1 MADKKTNTKPKAKS
15 KSKTPSKVTNKKQF
29 FLIRWGKGLVQ
40 YFIGAFNELKRVSWP
55 TRQELLKSTG
65 IVTLIIAIFTVI
77 IYFFDTIFSYLTN
90 LIYNLA

>member
-1 MADKKTNTKPKAKS
+1 MANKKTSTKSKSKS
-15 KSKTPSKVTNKKQF
+15 KSKTPSKVSNKKQF
-29 FLIRWGKGLVQ
+29 FLIRWGKGIVQ
-40 YFIGAFNELKRVSWP
+40 YFIGSFNELKRVSWP

>member
-1 MADKKTNTKPKAKS
+1 MANKKTNTKPNVKS